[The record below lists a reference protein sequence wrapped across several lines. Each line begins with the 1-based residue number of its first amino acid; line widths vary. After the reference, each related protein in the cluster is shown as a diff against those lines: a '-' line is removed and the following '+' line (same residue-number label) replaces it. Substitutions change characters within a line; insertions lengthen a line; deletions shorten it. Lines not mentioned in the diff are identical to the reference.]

1 LALGVEHEQLERLMK
16 ILVAGGFDADDRE
29 QEERVRGFCEALGC
43 AVAENNHVL
52 LNGCRTKLDEL
63 VVEATHRGLTDG
75 GIKDADKRIVSYVL
89 AGHQPVHQRGTILK
103 SRLTDWDIA
112 KATFYI
118 PEQVQQADAVI
129 LAGGFEGTYRA
140 ANWARI
146 ANKPLLPFTA
156 FGGAA
161 QEIYEQELDRFAE
174 RYEGLV
180 ERLEYEQ
187 LNAVKQD
194 WRDHATDLVA
204 LAEKVAVSRRVL
216 VIMSYASRP
225 ELDDAYESF
234 EQVTK
239 ELGYRCT
246 RVTEANA
253 SERILPDILDR
264 IQRAAFTVVDLTDLR
279 PNVFYE
285 LGYADGLGK
294 KVVVTAKSGTEL
306 PFDVKDIPTIMW
318 DGQKQLKEDLRAR
331 IMEIMPTVIPSASPP
346 IGTS

>member
-1 LALGVEHEQLERLMK
+1 MK
-16 ILVAGGFDADDRE
+16 ILVAGGFDADDKA
-29 QEERVRGFCEALGC
+29 QEERIRGFCQALGG
-43 AVAENNHVL
+43 AVADNDHVL
-52 LNGCRTKLDEL
+52 LNGCRTKLDEF
-63 VVEATHRGLTDG
+63 VVEATSVALAEG
-75 GIKDADKRIVSYVL
+75 GVKDADKRIVSYVL
-89 AGHQPVHQRGTILK
+89 AGHQPVHSKGTILK

-118 PEQVQQADAVI
+118 PEQVQQADVVI
-129 LAGGFEGTYRA
+129 LVGGFEGTYRA

-161 QEIYEQELDRFAE
+161 QEIYEQELDRFGD

-194 WRDHATDLVA
+194 WSDHATDLVA

-216 VIMSYASRP
+216 VIMSYAGRP
-225 ELDDAYESF
+225 ELEDAYDSF
-234 EQVTK
+234 EQVTTA
-239 ELGYRCT
+239 LGYRCT
-246 RVTEANA
+246 RVTQANA
-253 SERILPDILDR
+253 GERILPDILDR
-264 IQRAAFTVVDLTDLR
+264 IRRAAFTIVDLTDLR

-294 KVVVTAKSGTEL
+294 KVVVTAKDGTEL
-306 PFDVKDIPTIMW
+306 PFDVKDIPAIMW
-318 DGQKQLKEDLRAR
+318 NGQKQLKEDLRAR
-331 IMEIMPTVIPSASPP
+331 IMEIMPTAIPSASPP
-346 IGTS
+346 IGT